1 MKHRQLP
8 IRWKLTIWYAA
19 LFAGAFIVFAA
30 GLYLSLRYFLYDSF
44 SDQVR
49 SQSELALSTVRID
62 NHSAQ
67 LDPSTIDDLNDNEHF
82 IRLLGLD
89 GSIMVDSN
97 PDAGDSGLSLAEL
110 SDVVNGEI
118 LLMSRRFERGTF
130 VVDSAPVRDGDT
142 VIGVLQTGASRD
154 DTDEA
159 LGFLAFSLFIAA
171 PMMLAVAAIGGYLL
185 AGRALRPVARITEIA
200 GSIGANDLQARL
212 NLALPNDELGKLA
225 QTFDAMLAR
234 IEDAFERQRR
244 FTGDAAHELRTPLSL
259 MRSEVDLALA
269 RPRSGE
275 EYRESLTEFDRDLQ
289 RLTGLVGTLLAL
301 ARSDSGQLTL
311 DRAPADLCQT
321 IDLIVEQYAESAEKA
336 GVSLNAETVSASAM
350 VDEDL
355 IIQVLVNLVDNALAH
370 TPIGGSIIVGCRT
383 TASGIALWVSDTGRG
398 IAPEHQTRVF
408 DRFYRVDEGRAR
420 AQGGNGLGLSISR
433 AIVEAHGGTI
443 SLTSTPGTGTRVE
456 IEIPS

>member
-1 MKHRQLP
+1 MKRRQLP

-19 LFAGAFIVFAA
+19 LFAGAFIVFAL

-44 SDQVR
+44 NDQVR

-62 NHSAQ
+62 NHAPR
-67 LDPSTIDDLNDNEHF
+67 LDPSVINDLDDEEHF
-82 IRLLGLD
+82 VRLLGLD
-89 GSIMVDSN
+89 GSLIVDSN
-97 PDAGDSGLSLAEL
+97 PDAGDSGLSQSQLRDIA
-110 SDVVNGEI
+110 SGGT
-118 LLMSRRFERGTF
+118 LLISRRFEHGTF
-130 VVDSAPVRDGDT
+130 VIVSAPVRDGGT
-142 VIGVLQTGASRD
+142 VVGALQTGASRG

-159 LGFLAFSLFIAA
+159 LRFLAFGLFFAA
-171 PMMLAVAAIGGYLL
+171 PVMLAVSAIGGYLL
-185 AGRALRPVARITEIA
+185 AGRALRPVSRITELA
-200 GSIGANDLQARL
+200 GSISANDLRARL
-212 NLALPNDELGKLA
+212 NLTLPNDELGQLA

-269 RPRSGE
+269 RPRSAE
-275 EYRESLTEFDRDLQ
+275 EYRESLTEFDRDLE

-301 ARSDSGQLTL
+301 ARSDSGQLQI
-311 DRAPADLCQT
+311 DRAPVDLCDT
-321 IDLIVEQYAESAEKA
+321 IDVIVEQYAESAERS
-336 GVSLNAETVSASAM
+336 GVSLTSEATSTLVT

-370 TPIGGSIIVGCRT
+370 TPAGGSITIGCRGSDSET
-383 TASGIALWVSDTGRG
+383 KLWVADTGSGIA
-398 IAPEHQTRVF
+398 AEHQARVF

-420 AQGGNGLGLSISR
+420 VHGGSGLGLSISR

-443 SLTSTPGTGTRVE
+443 SLSSTVGVGTRVE
-456 IEIPS
+456 IKIPV